1 MFSLIVS
8 VSALPTPGLFPG
20 SALASL
26 TSLLIL
32 EHSRHAP
39 DHRAFASAP
48 LVHECSFP
56 NCLPGL
62 LPLSLG
68 FLLEPPSEQGLPG
81 HPIPHS
87 SLEPAPPHA
96 PCPPAV
102 YLSALHLSPEKGAP
116 RWGGCLCSQHT
127 SGPWSRMCR
136 EGDATPVR
144 YTAKHSLRHRARL
157 QRPPMMQSPETPL
170 DIREPPWARV
180 PPPRT
185 GGEDNPTSQVHW
197 VPRDG
202 ANGCSQGKRPRGQ
215 EWQDLQQQL
224 AHVPLRDEGPLRA
237 HEGRRG
243 HVHLPPGAASP
254 ELCLL

>member
-1 MFSLIVS
+1 MFSFIVS
-8 VSALPTPGLFPG
+8 VSALPIPGLFPG

-39 DHRAFASAP
+39 DHRAFAPAP
-48 LVHECSFP
+48 LLHECSFP

-68 FLLEPPSEQGLPG
+68 FFLKPPSEQGLPG

-87 SLEPAPPHA
+87 SLEPPPPHA

-102 YLSALHLSPEKGAP
+102 YVSALHLSPANGAP
-116 RWGGCLCSQHT
+116 RWAGWLCSQHA
-127 SGPWSRMCR
+127 SGSRSRRCR
-136 EGDATPVR
+136 EGDTTPVR
-144 YTAKHSLRHRARL
+144 CTAKRGLRHAWARL
-157 QRPPMMQSPETPL
+157 QLPPMTHSPETPL
-170 DIREPPWARV
+170 GIGEPPWARV

-185 GGEDNPTSQVHW
+185 GAEDNPTSQLHW

-202 ANGCSQGKRPRGQ
+202 ANGCSQGQRPRGQ
-215 EWQDLQQQL
+215 E
-224 AHVPLRDEGPLRA
+224 
-237 HEGRRG
+237 
-243 HVHLPPGAASP
+243 
-254 ELCLL
+254 